1 MSLVIG
7 GQTGALEGA
16 GNPSWFDGMID
27 EILIY
32 DGVLSEDDIEEA
44 KKGLSSLLGV
54 EQSGKLAITWGK
66 IKSAL

>member
-27 EILIY
+27 EVLVY
-32 DGVLSEDDIEEA
+32 HGVLEEYDIKEA
-44 KKGLSSLLGV
+44 TKGLSSLLGV
-54 EQSGKLAITWGK
+54 VKSVKLATTWGN
-66 IKSAL
+66 IKNQ